1 MVSFIFLRTKLHLLG
16 NSTLRKKIKL
26 MASPPLTKS
35 LFLCGVR
42 LSNKG
47 GLLLTSF
54 KTPCYCALL
63 PLQALANEAPFVLY
77 C

>member
-1 MVSFIFLRTKLHLLG
+1 
-16 NSTLRKKIKL
+16 

-54 KTPCYCALL
+54 KTPFKSFVCYTA
-63 PLQALANEAPFVLY
+63 
-77 C
+77 

>member
-1 MVSFIFLRTKLHLLG
+1 M
-16 NSTLRKKIKL
+16 
-26 MASPPLTKS
+26 
-35 LFLCGVR
+35 R

-63 PLQALANEAPFVLY
+63 PLHALANEAPFVFCALLLTRFKTPFKSFACY
-77 C
+77 TA